1 MRGQVSRK
9 MSRDGVSRLSAK
21 SCHETSQAGLKFYN
35 TQYLIAIRLMCT
47 TLKTVHSKGD
57 SAQLK
62 NSMLK
67 LINDRQVMHRSELE
81 LLEKIFNFQFE
92 SKELIHAVKE
102 LDLKSVISS

>member
-9 MSRDGVSRLSAK
+9 MSRDGFSRLSAK

>member
-1 MRGQVSRK
+1 M
-9 MSRDGVSRLSAK
+9 
-21 SCHETSQAGLKFYN
+21 
-35 TQYLIAIRLMCT
+35 
-47 TLKTVHSKGD
+47 KTINSKGD

-102 LDLKSVISS
+102 LDLSGPFGPSNFARIL

>member
-1 MRGQVSRK
+1 MKCINNIRQNRNETVK
-9 MSRDGVSRLSAK
+9 PDYLS
-21 SCHETSQAGLKFYN
+21 LFYH
-35 TQYLIAIRLMCT
+35 
-47 TLKTVHSKGD
+47 LKTNYSKGD

-102 LDLKSVISS
+102 LDLKSVICP

>member
-1 MRGQVSRK
+1 M
-9 MSRDGVSRLSAK
+9 
-21 SCHETSQAGLKFYN
+21 
-35 TQYLIAIRLMCT
+35 
-47 TLKTVHSKGD
+47 KTINSKGD

-102 LDLKSVISS
+102 LDIPHRPSCPEFPDWYGLSWTACTSLDEK

>member
-1 MRGQVSRK
+1 MWGQVSRK
-9 MSRDGVSRLSAK
+9 MSRDGFSRLSAK
-21 SCHETSQAGLKFYN
+21 SCYETPQAGLKFSDPH
-35 TQYLIAIRLMCT
+35 YLTAIRLMCT
-47 TLKTVHSKGD
+47 TLKTIYSKGD

-102 LDLKSVISS
+102 LDLKSVICP